1 MIQTTNIR
9 RIVDRLMRNN
19 PMMRDLPFESA
30 VEYAADFIELVGAPA
45 LYEEKTAFIDIKGWR
60 GELPCDFYKM
70 IQVRSTFRKVDG
82 ACTHH
87 DHHDHHDYTGHHD
100 LSSDGVEVML
110 PEGFFPEREGFC
122 HDGELMRD
130 DDHHHGHHHHMHDH
144 GVTEVHD
151 HRRCQFHPVV
161 YRYSADSFHMSPD
174 KPDGSRFGLYTY
186 KLQGNCIFTSTKDQD
201 LEISYMA
208 YCVDDEGLPLIP
220 DNVEFLRG
228 LELYIKQQWYGPK
241 FDEGKISQAVMERLD
256 REYAWAVG
264 AAQSEF
270 ARLDLDKA
278 ETLFNAINTLLPRRR
293 QHMIGYASMGAK
305 ENWHTH

>member
-30 VEYAADFIELVGAPA
+30 VEYAADFIQLVGAPA
-45 LYEEKTAFIDIKGWR
+45 LYEEKTAFVDVKDWR

-70 IQVRSTFRKVDG
+70 IQVRSTMRDVKDCHV
-82 ACTHH
+82 HH
-87 DHHDHHDYTGHHD
+87 EHHSHHDYDGHHD
-100 LSSDGVEVML
+100 LSKNNDVVL
-110 PEGFFPEREGFC
+110 PEGF
-122 HDGELMRD
+122 HIDGHR
-130 DDHHHGHHHHMHDH
+130 HHHMHDH

-151 HRRCQFHPVV
+151 HKRCQFHPVV

-174 KPDGSRFGLYTY
+174 RIDGDRVGLYTY

-208 YCVDDEGLPLIP
+208 YCVDEEGLPLIP

-228 LELYIKQQWYGPK
+228 LECYIKLQWYRPK
-241 FDEGKISQAVMERLD
+241 FEMGELSQNVIEALD
-256 REYAWAVG
+256 REYCWAVG
-264 AAQSEF
+264 AAQAEF
-270 ARLDLDKA
+270 ARLDPDKA

-293 QHMIGYASMGAK
+293 QHMVGYASMGAK
-305 ENWHTH
+305 ENWHNH